1 MQIHVQSVSK
11 SSVINSYSVAS
22 DDVVRVRMPF
32 SPEAPSSAP
41 YWFHDNTTGAVTGLY
56 KDLLDAVF
64 TAANL
69 TYSLGGFSKNRGYT
83 DLGEELILPGTHLP
97 HFNTIRYE
105 HQWISWR
112 GESLTS

>member
-1 MQIHVQSVSK
+1 
-11 SSVINSYSVAS
+11 
-22 DDVVRVRMPF
+22 MPF

-69 TYSLGGFSKNRGYT
+69 TYSLGGFSEKSGYT
-83 DLGEELILPGTHLP
+83 DLGEELTLPRTHPFTHGIMGRRFSDNFLFFRP
-97 HFNTIRYE
+97 RLDI
-105 HQWISWR
+105 
-112 GESLTS
+112 

>member
-1 MQIHVQSVSK
+1 
-11 SSVINSYSVAS
+11 
-22 DDVVRVRMPF
+22 MPF

-69 TYSLGGFSKNRGYT
+69 TYSLGGFSEKRGYT

-97 HFNTIRYE
+97 HFNTLRLYIVTN
-105 HQWISWR
+105 
-112 GESLTS
+112 TSGSVGKGRV